1 MECSL
6 RANMLIVSLCTWGSF
21 YKNNHCV
28 LGENVIYL
36 AICHVSSI
44 SRFGDTDEDEKED
57 AQSPNHCQWK
67 DQCEEI

>member
-1 MECSL
+1 M
-6 RANMLIVSLCTWGSF
+6 
-21 YKNNHCV
+21 